1 MGNGILR
8 QGSKIEVR
16 LTVEGPGWLPKPDCL
31 ETDFE
36 SEENPVELAEIEEL
50 MNKAVQATQRS
61 FNTVR
66 TGRANSSLLD
76 RIQVEY
82 YGVPTPLKAL
92 ASLTTPDSSTLLIQP
107 FDPSTLAA
115 IERAI
120 VASDLGLTP
129 SNDGKVVRLN
139 IPPLTE
145 ERRKELSKQVAKLA
159 EEGRVSIRNIRRDG
173 IDSVRKREKNGELSE
188 DESKS
193 LQDAI
198 QKLTDR
204 YIKKIDELLAEKEKE
219 LTTL

>member
-1 MGNGILR
+1 M
-8 QGSKIEVR
+8 
-16 LTVEGPGWLPKPDCL
+16 
-31 ETDFE
+31 
-36 SEENPVELAEIEEL
+36 ELAEIEEL

-129 SNDGKVVRLN
+129 SNDGKVVRLT

-204 YIKKIDELLAEKEKE
+204 YLKKIDELLAEKEKE

>member
-1 MGNGILR
+1 MPLVPEPLANH
-8 QGSKIEVR
+8 
-16 LTVEGPGWLPKPDCL
+16 PK
-31 ETDFE
+31 
-36 SEENPVELAEIEEL
+36 SEENAVELAEIEEL
-50 MNKAVQATQRS
+50 MSKAVQATQRS

-66 TGRANSSLLD
+66 TGRANASLLD
-76 RIQVEY
+76 RVQVEY

-92 ASLTTPDSSTLLIQP
+92 ASITTPDASTLLIQP

-159 EEGRVSIRNIRRDG
+159 EEGRVSIRNIRRDA
-173 IDSVRKREKNGELSE
+173 IDSVRKREKNSEISE

-193 LQDAI
+193 LQEEI

-204 YIKKIDELLAEKEKE
+204 HIKKIDDLLAEKEKE

>member
-1 MGNGILR
+1 M
-8 QGSKIEVR
+8 
-16 LTVEGPGWLPKPDCL
+16 
-31 ETDFE
+31 
-36 SEENPVELAEIEEL
+36 ELAEIEEL

-120 VASDLGLTP
+120 VTSDLGLTP

>member
-1 MGNGILR
+1 M
-8 QGSKIEVR
+8 
-16 LTVEGPGWLPKPDCL
+16 
-31 ETDFE
+31 
-36 SEENPVELAEIEEL
+36 ELAEIEEL

-107 FDPSTLAA
+107 FDPSTSAA

-129 SNDGKVVRLN
+129 SNDGKVVRLT

>member
-1 MGNGILR
+1 
-8 QGSKIEVR
+8 
-16 LTVEGPGWLPKPDCL
+16 
-31 ETDFE
+31 
-36 SEENPVELAEIEEL
+36 VELAEVEEL
-50 MNKAVQATQRS
+50 MGKAVQATQRS

-82 YGVPTPLKAL
+82 YGVPTPLKAM
-92 ASLTTPDSSTLLIQP
+92 ANLTTPDSSTLLIQP

-120 VASDLGLTP
+120 VASDLGLNP
-129 SNDGKVVRLN
+129 NNDGKVVRLN

-145 ERRKELSKQVAKLA
+145 ERRKDLSKQVAKLA

-188 DESKS
+188 DESKG
-193 LQDAI
+193 LQDDI

-204 YIKKIDELLAEKEKE
+204 YIKKVDELLAEKEKE
-219 LTTL
+219 LSTI

>member
-1 MGNGILR
+1 M
-8 QGSKIEVR
+8 
-16 LTVEGPGWLPKPDCL
+16 
-31 ETDFE
+31 
-36 SEENPVELAEIEEL
+36 ELAEIEEL

-107 FDPSTLAA
+107 FNPSTLAA

>member
-1 MGNGILR
+1 M
-8 QGSKIEVR
+8 
-16 LTVEGPGWLPKPDCL
+16 
-31 ETDFE
+31 
-36 SEENPVELAEIEEL
+36 ELAEVEEL
-50 MNKAVQATQRS
+50 MGKAVQATQRS

-82 YGVPTPLKAL
+82 YGVPTPLKSL
-92 ASLTTPDSSTLLIQP
+92 ATLTTPDSSTLLIQP

-120 VASDLGLTP
+120 VASDLGLNP

-173 IDSVRKREKNGELSE
+173 IDAVRKQEKNGELSE
-188 DESKS
+188 DESKG
-193 LQDAI
+193 LQDDI

-204 YIKKIDELLAEKEKE
+204 YIKKVDELLAEKEKE
-219 LTTL
+219 LSTI

>member
-1 MGNGILR
+1 V
-8 QGSKIEVR
+8 SS
-16 LTVEGPGWLPKPDCL
+16 WLPKPGNC
-31 ETDFE
+31 FE

-66 TGRANSSLLD
+66 TGRANASLLD
-76 RIQVEY
+76 RVQVEY

-193 LQDAI
+193 LQEDI

>member
-1 MGNGILR
+1 M
-8 QGSKIEVR
+8 
-16 LTVEGPGWLPKPDCL
+16 
-31 ETDFE
+31 
-36 SEENPVELAEIEEL
+36 ELAEIEEL

>member
-1 MGNGILR
+1 M
-8 QGSKIEVR
+8 
-16 LTVEGPGWLPKPDCL
+16 
-31 ETDFE
+31 
-36 SEENPVELAEIEEL
+36 ELAEIEEL

-129 SNDGKVVRLN
+129 SNDGKVVRLT
-139 IPPLTE
+139 IPPPD
-145 ERRKELSKQVAKLA
+145 RRAAQRA
-159 EEGRVSIRNIRRDG
+159 EQTGGQAGRRG
-173 IDSVRKREKNGELSE
+173 A
-188 DESKS
+188 S
-193 LQDAI
+193 LDPQHPAGWH
-198 QKLTDR
+198 
-204 YIKKIDELLAEKEKE
+204 
-219 LTTL
+219 

>member
-1 MGNGILR
+1 M
-8 QGSKIEVR
+8 
-16 LTVEGPGWLPKPDCL
+16 
-31 ETDFE
+31 
-36 SEENPVELAEIEEL
+36 ELAEVEEL
-50 MNKAVQATQRS
+50 MSKAVQATQRS

-82 YGVPTPLKAL
+82 YGVPTPLKSL
-92 ASLTTPDSSTLLIQP
+92 ATLTTPDSSTLLIQP

-120 VASDLGLTP
+120 VASDLGLNP
-129 SNDGKVVRLN
+129 SNDGKVVRLT

-159 EEGRVSIRNIRRDG
+159 EEGRISIRNIRRDG
-173 IDSVRKREKNGELSE
+173 IDAVRKQEKNGELSE
-188 DESKS
+188 DESKA
-193 LQDAI
+193 LQDSI

-204 YIKKIDELLAEKEKE
+204 YIKKVDDLLAEKERE
-219 LTTL
+219 LTTI

>member
-1 MGNGILR
+1 M
-8 QGSKIEVR
+8 
-16 LTVEGPGWLPKPDCL
+16 
-31 ETDFE
+31 
-36 SEENPVELAEIEEL
+36 ELAEVEEL
-50 MNKAVQATQRS
+50 MGKAVQATQRA

-82 YGVPTPLKAL
+82 YGVPTPLKSL
-92 ASLTTPDSSTLLIQP
+92 ATLTTPDSSTLLIQP

-120 VASDLGLTP
+120 VASDLGLNP

-159 EEGRVSIRNIRRDG
+159 EEGRVSIRNIRRDA
-173 IDSVRKREKNGELSE
+173 IDAVRKQEKNGELSE
-188 DESKS
+188 DESKG
-193 LQDAI
+193 LQDDI

-204 YIKKIDELLAEKEKE
+204 YIKKVDELLAEKEKE
-219 LTTL
+219 LSTI

>member
-1 MGNGILR
+1 
-8 QGSKIEVR
+8 
-16 LTVEGPGWLPKPDCL
+16 
-31 ETDFE
+31 
-36 SEENPVELAEIEEL
+36 VELAEIEEL

-204 YIKKIDELLAEKEKE
+204 YIKKIDELLSEKEKE

>member
-1 MGNGILR
+1 
-8 QGSKIEVR
+8 
-16 LTVEGPGWLPKPDCL
+16 
-31 ETDFE
+31 
-36 SEENPVELAEIEEL
+36 VELAEIEEL

>member
-1 MGNGILR
+1 
-8 QGSKIEVR
+8 
-16 LTVEGPGWLPKPDCL
+16 
-31 ETDFE
+31 
-36 SEENPVELAEIEEL
+36 VELAEVEEL
-50 MNKAVQATQRS
+50 MGKAVQATQRS

-92 ASLTTPDSSTLLIQP
+92 ANLTTPDSSTLLIQP

-120 VASDLGLTP
+120 VASDLGLNP
-129 SNDGKVVRLN
+129 NNDGKVVRLN

-145 ERRKELSKQVAKLA
+145 ERRKDLSKQVAKLA

-188 DESKS
+188 DESKG
-193 LQDAI
+193 LQDDI

-204 YIKKIDELLAEKEKE
+204 YIKKVDELLAEKEKE
-219 LTTL
+219 LSTI

>member
-1 MGNGILR
+1 M
-8 QGSKIEVR
+8 
-16 LTVEGPGWLPKPDCL
+16 
-31 ETDFE
+31 
-36 SEENPVELAEIEEL
+36 ELAEIEEL

-129 SNDGKVVRLN
+129 SNDGKVVRLT

>member
-1 MGNGILR
+1 M
-8 QGSKIEVR
+8 
-16 LTVEGPGWLPKPDCL
+16 
-31 ETDFE
+31 
-36 SEENPVELAEIEEL
+36 ELAEIEEL

-66 TGRANSSLLD
+66 TGRANASLLD
-76 RIQVEY
+76 RVQVEY

-92 ASLTTPDSSTLLIQP
+92 ASITTPDASTLLIQP

-159 EEGRVSIRNIRRDG
+159 EEGRVSIRNIRRDA
-173 IDSVRKREKNGELSE
+173 IDAVRKQEKNGEISE
-188 DESKS
+188 DESKGR
-193 LQDAI
+193 QEEI

-204 YIKKIDELLAEKEKE
+204 YVKKIDELLAEKEKE

>member
-1 MGNGILR
+1 
-8 QGSKIEVR
+8 
-16 LTVEGPGWLPKPDCL
+16 
-31 ETDFE
+31 
-36 SEENPVELAEIEEL
+36 

-129 SNDGKVVRLN
+129 SNDGKVVRLT

>member
-1 MGNGILR
+1 M
-8 QGSKIEVR
+8 
-16 LTVEGPGWLPKPDCL
+16 
-31 ETDFE
+31 
-36 SEENPVELAEIEEL
+36 ELAEVEEL
-50 MNKAVQATQRS
+50 MSKAVQATQRS

-76 RIQVEY
+76 RVQVEY

-92 ASLTTPDSSTLLIQP
+92 ATLSTPDSSTLLIQP

-120 VASDLGLTP
+120 VASDLGLNP
-129 SNDGKVVRLN
+129 NNDGKVVRLN

-159 EEGRVSIRNIRRDG
+159 EEGRVSIRNIRRDA
-173 IDSVRKREKNGELSE
+173 IDAVRKQEKNGELSE

-193 LQDAI
+193 LQDDI

-204 YIKKIDELLAEKEKE
+204 YIKKVDELLAEKEKE
-219 LTTL
+219 LTTI